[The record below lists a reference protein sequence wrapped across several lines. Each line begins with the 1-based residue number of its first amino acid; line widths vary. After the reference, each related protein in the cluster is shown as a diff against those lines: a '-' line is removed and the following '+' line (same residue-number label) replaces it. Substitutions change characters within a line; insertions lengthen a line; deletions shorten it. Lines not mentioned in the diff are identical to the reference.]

1 MSNTTNKLSP
11 ELRERAI
18 RQVLDHEHEHPSRW
32 AAITSIAAKI
42 GCTAQI
48 LRAFS
53 DPSDTGWSKKMREVT
68 RNENGRSRSIRS
80 DAPERK
86 PI

>member
-42 GCTAQI
+42 GSTAQT

-80 DAPERK
+80 ESALTSG
-86 PI
+86 